1 MYNLGL
7 DSIMDGE
14 TGNIVTANQTPYVDA
29 DGFQVLLNGYVRSK
43 QTTTDPA
50 KWHNGNPDFY
60 LDFSIPL
67 SWLSRIGYSV
77 PVPVSGTTQ
86 IKFAF
91 GTSTIARS
99 INKDLAG
106 QSGTTVITDFY
117 NSVPPTALDSGGSY
131 GTLLDT
137 RHVSTPAAM
146 GIWSQGETVT
156 VSGYGWPKSG
166 TYYTGYL
173 NVRILDPS
181 SAIAWQGTVVNSV
194 NGTVTNATTI
204 SLLSSAPLGVYTIL
218 VADPRNSVNYMIK
231 DTFTVSAT
239 VFSTS
244 TKTVNKATAGMLE
257 ELTYTI
263 AVRNTGNQQAL
274 NTIVMDM
281 PPGGVTY
288 VAGSTLLNGSPV
300 ADNAGGSQL
309 FSGVSLGTVAA
320 GSTNTFIFRVTV
332 NQTAP
337 DQTVL
342 VNSASISW
350 TGGSISR
357 SASTTV
363 VAPRITITKGVN
375 LTSALPGQVLTYTTN
390 VTNTGHMNATSIE
403 VFDTIPWHTDYVVGS
418 ATRGGG
424 IGLTF
429 LHIIGGAYDSSE
441 VLPIVG
447 LKWTVPSLGIG
458 GSTTLDFWVL
468 VR

>member
-1 MYNLGL
+1 
-7 DSIMDGE
+7 
-14 TGNIVTANQTPYVDA
+14 
-29 DGFQVLLNGYVRSK
+29 
-43 QTTTDPA
+43 
-50 KWHNGNPDFY
+50 
-60 LDFSIPL
+60 
-67 SWLSRIGYSV
+67 
-77 PVPVSGTTQ
+77 
-86 IKFAF
+86 
-91 GTSTIARS
+91 
-99 INKDLAG
+99 
-106 QSGTTVITDFY
+106 
-117 NSVPPTALDSGGSY
+117 
-131 GTLLDT
+131 
-137 RHVSTPAAM
+137 
-146 GIWSQGETVT
+146 
-156 VSGYGWPKSG
+156 
-166 TYYTGYL
+166 
-173 NVRILDPS
+173 
-181 SAIAWQGTVVNSV
+181 
-194 NGTVTNATTI
+194 
-204 SLLSSAPLGVYTIL
+204 
-218 VADPRNSVNYMIK
+218 MIK

-288 VAGSTLLNGSPV
+288 VPGSTLLNGSPV